1 MKKITIALLA
11 ILNVIPS
18 FSQTMEWHIKD
29 NNVDVKYMGNNLFKV
44 KNSSG
49 KWGVINEYG
58 ETTVAIQYDSITPIV
73 ENRALL
79 LDNTGQF
86 LKGIINEKGQILN
99 TPLNTQMSDN
109 KIFVNFPS
117 FNEGMLAYGV
127 ETGNYYLFGYLDSNG
142 NAPIDPKY
150 YWAAPFNDGKAVI
163 QYKSKNFGLINKSGG
178 TELNDNRKFKF
189 MSTPVDNKLLIA
201 VASNRGDEISL
212 VTLGA
217 NGRLNE
223 IEKLEKET
231 GYSVNITDYKTISY
245 QNGHKYYFDNA
256 MRLISSSTGRTFYKP
271 QTNTT
276 SLSSSHDFEKM
287 REQGGWKVLF
297 AGKTLFQSSFRD
309 ISFCGEEYAIV
320 TSQKNTM
327 GVLKLNN
334 NGSISIQNIPSQAE
348 FYHNATVKGNIA
360 VNISGLFSSS
370 QVQIGIIGLKENNQ
384 EEMFYIQRASYGTYN
399 QEISYFIPATDFD
412 SKVNLPIK
420 INLYIDGML
429 YKTETKTL
437 TGVHKRAFRVTDAT
451 ASEFSN
457 PDGNAIIK
465 FNVQSLESAP
475 SSSAKVIVSGAA
487 NQTKRFDGEEQLN
500 FKVPVTITAD
510 EGSKTFTFTVTIKED
525 GCPSYTRTIS
535 RTIKHYDLQ

>member
-11 ILNVIPS
+11 ILYVIPS

-29 NNVDVKYMGNNLFKV
+29 NYVDVKYMGNNLFKV
-44 KNSSG
+44 KNSNG

-86 LKGIINEKGQILN
+86 LRGIINEKGQILN
-99 TPLNTQMSDN
+99 TSLNSQMSDN
-109 KIFVNFPS
+109 KIFISFPS

-127 ETGNYYLFGYLDSNG
+127 EAGNYYLFGYLDSNG
-142 NAPIDPKY
+142 NTRIDPKY

-201 VASNRGDEISL
+201 VGSNRGDEISL

-217 NGRLNE
+217 NGKLNE
-223 IEKLEKET
+223 VEKLEKET

-256 MRLISSSTGRTFYKP
+256 MRLISSSTGKTFNEPLTY
-271 QTNTT
+271 TT
-276 SLSSSHDFEKM
+276 SLSSSPDFKKM
-287 REQGGWKVLF
+287 REQGGWKVLHS
-297 AGKTLFQSSFRD
+297 GKTLFQSSFRD

-320 TSQKNTM
+320 TSQRNTM
-327 GVLKLNN
+327 GVLKLNT
-334 NGSISIQNIPSQAE
+334 NGNVSIQNVPTQAE
-348 FYHNATVKGNIA
+348 FYHNATVKGSIA
-360 VNISGLFSSS
+360 VNISDLFSSS
-370 QVQIGIIGLKENNQ
+370 QVQIGVIGLKENNQ
-384 EEMFYIQRASYGTYN
+384 EEKFNVPVGYSGIYN
-399 QEISYFIPATDFD
+399 QPISYFIPATDFD
-412 SKVNLPIK
+412 SEENLPIK

-437 TGVHKRAFRVTDAT
+437 TGIHKKAFRVSDAN
-451 ASEFSN
+451 APEFSD
-457 PDGNAIIK
+457 PDGNATIT
-465 FNVQSLESAP
+465 FNVQSLESEP
-475 SSSAKVIVSGAA
+475 SSSAKVIVSGAS
-487 NQTKRFDGEEQLN
+487 NQTKRFNGEELLY
-500 FKVPVTITAD
+500 FKIPVSIPV
-510 EGSKTFTFTVTIKED
+510 ESSKTFSFTVTIKED
-525 GCPSYTRTIS
+525 GCPSYTRKVS

>member
-11 ILNVIPS
+11 ILYVIPS

-29 NNVDVKYMGNNLFKV
+29 NYVDVKYMGNNLFKV

-86 LKGIINEKGQILN
+86 LRGIINEKGQILN

-127 ETGNYYLFGYLDSNG
+127 EAGNYYLFGYLDSNG
-142 NAPIDPKY
+142 NTRIDPKY

-201 VASNRGDEISL
+201 VGSHRGDEISL

-217 NGRLNE
+217 NGKLNE
-223 IEKLEKET
+223 VEKLEKET

-256 MRLISSSTGRTFYKP
+256 MRLISSSTGKSFNEPLTYA
-271 QTNTT
+271 T
-276 SLSSSHDFEKM
+276 SLSISPNFKKM
-287 REQGGWKVLF
+287 REEGGWKVLHS
-297 AGKTLFQSSFRD
+297 GKTLFQSSFRD

-320 TSQKNTM
+320 ASQRNTM

-334 NGSISIQNIPSQAE
+334 NGNISIQNVPAQAE

-370 QVQIGIIGLKENNQ
+370 QVQIGVIGLKENNQ
-384 EEMFYIQRASYGTYN
+384 EEKFNTPAGYNGIYN
-399 QEISYFIPATDFD
+399 QEVSYFIPATSFD
-412 SKVNLPIK
+412 SEVNIPIK

-429 YKTETKTL
+429 CKTETKTL
-437 TGVHKRAFRVTDAT
+437 TGVHKRAFRVSDAN
-451 ASEFSN
+451 APEFSD
-457 PDGNAIIK
+457 PDGNATIT
-465 FNVQSLESAP
+465 FNVQSLESEP
-475 SSSAKVIVSGAA
+475 SSSAKVIVSGAS
-487 NQTKRFDGEEQLN
+487 NQTKHFNGGDLLY
-500 FKVPVTITAD
+500 FKESVTIPV
-510 EGSKTFTFTVTIKED
+510 ESSKTFSFTVTIKEED
-525 GCPSYTRTIS
+525 CPSYTRTIS
-535 RTIKHYDLQ
+535 STIKHYDLQ

>member
-11 ILNVIPS
+11 ILYVIPS

-29 NNVDVKYMGNNLFKV
+29 NYVDVNYMGNNLFKV
-44 KNSSG
+44 KNSNG

-58 ETTVAIQYDSITPIV
+58 EITVAIQYDSITPIV

-86 LKGIINEKGQILN
+86 LRGIINEKGQILN
-99 TPLNTQMSDN
+99 TSLNSQMSDN

-127 ETGNYYLFGYLDSNG
+127 EAGNYYIFGYLDSNG
-142 NAPIDPKY
+142 NTRIDPKY

-201 VASNRGDEISL
+201 VGGNRGDEIAL
-212 VTLGA
+212 VTLGT
-217 NGRLNE
+217 NGKLNE
-223 IEKLEKET
+223 VEKLEKET

-256 MRLISSSTGRTFYKP
+256 MRLISSSTGKTFNEP
-271 QTNTT
+271 LTCTT
-276 SLSSSHDFEKM
+276 SLSSSPDFKKM
-287 REQGGWKVLF
+287 REQGGWKVLHS
-297 AGKTLFQSSFRD
+297 GKTLFQSSFRD

-320 TSQKNTM
+320 TSQRNTI
-327 GVLKLNN
+327 GVLKLNT
-334 NGSISIQNIPSQAE
+334 NGNVSIQNVPTQAE
-348 FYHNATVKGNIA
+348 FYHNARVKGSIA
-360 VNISGLFSSS
+360 VNISDLFSSS
-370 QVQIGIIGLKENNQ
+370 QVQIGVIGLKENNQ
-384 EEMFYIQRASYGTYN
+384 EEKFNVPVGYSGIYN
-399 QEISYFIPATDFD
+399 QPISYFIPATDFD
-412 SKVNLPIK
+412 SEVNLPIK

-437 TGVHKRAFRVTDAT
+437 TGIHKKAFRVSDAN
-451 ASEFSN
+451 APEFSDS
-457 PDGNAIIK
+457 DGNATIT
-465 FNVQSLESAP
+465 FNVQSLESEP
-475 SSSAKVIVSGAA
+475 SSSAKVIVSGAS
-487 NQTKRFDGEEQLN
+487 NQTKRFNGEELLY
-500 FKVPVTITAD
+500 FKVPVSIPV
-510 EGSKTFTFTVTIKED
+510 ESSKTFSFTVTIKED
-525 GCPSYTRTIS
+525 GCPSYTRKVS

>member
-11 ILNVIPS
+11 ILYVIPS

-29 NNVDVKYMGNNLFKV
+29 NYVDVKYMGNNLFKV

-58 ETTVAIQYDSITPIV
+58 ETTVEIQYDSITPIV

-86 LKGIINEKGQILN
+86 LRGIINEKGQILN
-99 TPLNTQMSDN
+99 TPLNSQMSDN
-109 KIFVNFPS
+109 KIFINFPS
-117 FNEGMLAYGV
+117 FKEGMLAYGV
-127 ETGNYYLFGYLDSNG
+127 EADKYYLFGYLDSNG
-142 NAPIDPKY
+142 NTRIAPKY

-201 VASNRGDEISL
+201 VGSNRGDEISL

-217 NGRLNE
+217 NGKLNE
-223 IEKLEKET
+223 VQKLEKET

-256 MRLISSSTGRTFYKP
+256 MRLISSSTGRTFNEP
-271 QTNTT
+271 LTDTT
-276 SLSSSHDFEKM
+276 SLSSSPDFKKM
-287 REQGGWKVLF
+287 REQGGWKVLYS
-297 AGKTLFQSSFRD
+297 GNTLFQSSFRD
-309 ISFCGEEYAIV
+309 ISFYENEYAIV
-320 TSQKNTM
+320 TSQSNTM

-334 NGSISIQNIPSQAE
+334 NGNISIQNVPAQAE

-360 VNISGLFSSS
+360 VNISGLFPSS
-370 QVQIGIIGLKENNQ
+370 QVQIGVIGLKENNQ
-384 EEMFYIQRASYGTYN
+384 EEKFNIPADYYN
-399 QEISYFIPATDFD
+399 GIYNKEVSYFIPATSFD
-412 SKVNLPIK
+412 SEVNIPIK

-429 YKTETKTL
+429 CKTETKTL
-437 TGVHKRAFRVTDAT
+437 TGVHKRAFRVSDAN
-451 ASEFSN
+451 APEFSD
-457 PDGNAIIK
+457 PDGNATIT
-465 FNVQSLESAP
+465 FNVQSLESEP
-475 SSSAKVIVSGAA
+475 SSSAKVIVSGAS
-487 NQTKRFDGEEQLN
+487 NQTKHFNGGDLLY
-500 FKVPVTITAD
+500 FKVPITIPV
-510 EGSKTFTFTVTIKED
+510 ESSKTFSFTVTIKEE

>member
-11 ILNVIPS
+11 ILYVIPS

-29 NNVDVKYMGNNLFKV
+29 NYVDVKYMGNNLFKV
-44 KNSSG
+44 KNSNG

-58 ETTVAIQYDSITPIV
+58 ETTVAIQYDSITPII

-86 LKGIINEKGQILN
+86 LRGIINEKGQILN
-99 TPLNTQMSDN
+99 TPLNSQMTDN
-109 KIFVNFPS
+109 NIFVNFPS

-127 ETGNYYLFGYLDSNG
+127 EAGNYYLFGYLDSNG
-142 NAPIDPKY
+142 NTRIAPKY

-189 MSTPVDNKLLIA
+189 MSTPVNNKLLIA
-201 VASNRGDEISL
+201 VGSNRGDEISM

-217 NGRLNE
+217 NGKLNE

-256 MRLISSSTGRTFYKP
+256 MRLISSTGKTFNEPLTYA
-271 QTNTT
+271 T
-276 SLSSSHDFEKM
+276 SLSSSPNFKKM
-287 REQGGWKVLF
+287 REQGGWKVLHF
-297 AGKTLFQSSFRD
+297 GKTLFQSSFRD
-309 ISFCGEEYAIV
+309 ISFCGEEYAII
-320 TSQKNTM
+320 TSQRNTM

-334 NGSISIQNIPSQAE
+334 NGNISTQNVPAQAE
-348 FYHNATVKGNIA
+348 FYHNATIKGNIA

-370 QVQIGIIGLKENNQ
+370 QVQIGVIGLKENNQ
-384 EEMFYIQRASYGTYN
+384 EEKFNIPVGYNGIYN
-399 QEISYFIPATDFD
+399 QAVSYFIPATNFE
-412 SKVNLPIK
+412 SEVNLPIK

-429 YKTETKTL
+429 CKTETKTL
-437 TGVHKRAFRVTDAT
+437 IGVHKRAFRVSDAN
-451 ASEFSN
+451 APKFSD
-457 PDGNAIIK
+457 PDGNATIT
-465 FNVQSLESAP
+465 FNVQSLESEP
-475 SSSAKVIVSGAA
+475 SSSAKVIVSGAS
-487 NQTKRFDGEEQLN
+487 NQTKRFNGEELLY
-500 FKVPVTITAD
+500 FKVPVTIPVD
-510 EGSKTFTFTVTIKED
+510 SSKTFSFTVTIKED

>member
-11 ILNVIPS
+11 ILYAIPS

-29 NNVDVKYMGNNLFKV
+29 NYVDVRYMGNNLFKV
-44 KNSSG
+44 KNSNG

-86 LKGIINEKGQILN
+86 LRGIINEKGQILN
-99 TPLNTQMSDN
+99 TPLNSQMSDN

-127 ETGNYYLFGYLDSNG
+127 EAGNYYLFGYLDSNG
-142 NAPIDPKY
+142 NTRIAPKY

-201 VASNRGDEISL
+201 VGSNRGDEISL

-217 NGRLNE
+217 NGTLNE
-223 IEKLEKET
+223 VQKLEKET

-256 MRLISSSTGRTFYKP
+256 MRLISSSTGKTFNEAL
-271 QTNTT
+271 TNTT
-276 SLSSSHDFEKM
+276 SLSSSPDFKKM
-287 REQGGWKVLF
+287 REQGGWKVLHS
-297 AGKTLFQSSFRD
+297 GKTLFQSSFRD

-320 TSQKNTM
+320 TSQRNTM
-327 GVLKLNN
+327 GVLKLNT
-334 NGSISIQNIPSQAE
+334 NGNVSIQNVPTQAE
-348 FYHNATVKGNIA
+348 FYHNATVKGSIA
-360 VNISGLFSSS
+360 VNISDLFSSS
-370 QVQIGIIGLKENNQ
+370 QVQIGVIGLKENNQ
-384 EEMFYIQRASYGTYN
+384 EEKFNVPVGYSGIYN
-399 QEISYFIPATDFD
+399 QSISYFIPATDFD
-412 SKVNLPIK
+412 SEVTLPIQ

-429 YKTETKTL
+429 CKTETKTL
-437 TGVHKRAFRVTDAT
+437 TGIHKKAFRVSDAN
-451 ASEFSN
+451 APEFSD
-457 PDGNAIIK
+457 PDGNATIT
-465 FNVQSLESAP
+465 FNVQSLESEP
-475 SSSAKVIVSGAA
+475 SSSAKVIVSGAS
-487 NQTKRFDGEEQLN
+487 NQTKRFNGEELLY
-500 FKVPVTITAD
+500 FKVPVSIPV
-510 EGSKTFTFTVTIKED
+510 ESSKKFSFTVTIKED
-525 GCPSYTRTIS
+525 GCPPYTRKVS

>member
-11 ILNVIPS
+11 ILYVIPS

-29 NNVDVKYMGNNLFKV
+29 NYVDVKYMGNNLFKV
-44 KNSSG
+44 KNSNG

-58 ETTVAIQYDSITPIV
+58 ETTVPIQYDSITPIV

-79 LDNTGQF
+79 LDNTGQY
-86 LKGIINEKGQILN
+86 LRGIINEKGQILN
-99 TPLNTQMSDN
+99 TPLNSQMSDN
-109 KIFVNFPS
+109 NIFVNFPS

-127 ETGNYYLFGYLDSNG
+127 EAGNYYLFGYLDSNG
-142 NAPIDPKY
+142 NTRIDPKY

-189 MSTPVDNKLLIA
+189 MSTPVDDKLLI
-201 VASNRGDEISL
+201 VVGSNRGDEISL

-217 NGRLNE
+217 NGKLNE
-223 IEKLEKET
+223 VEKLEKET

-245 QNGHKYYFDNA
+245 QNGHKYNFDNA
-256 MRLISSSTGRTFYKP
+256 MRLISSSTGKSFNEPLTY
-271 QTNTT
+271 TT
-276 SLSSSHDFEKM
+276 TLSSSPNFKKM
-287 REQGGWKVLF
+287 REQGGWKVLHS
-297 AGKTLFQSSFRD
+297 GKTLFQSSFRD
-309 ISFCGEEYAIV
+309 ISFCGEEYAII
-320 TSQKNTM
+320 TSQRNTM

-334 NGSISIQNIPSQAE
+334 NGNLSIQNVPTQAE

-370 QVQIGIIGLKENNQ
+370 QVQIGVIGLKENNQ
-384 EEMFYIQRASYGTYN
+384 EEKFNIPVGYNGIYN
-399 QEISYFIPATDFD
+399 QAVSYFIPATNIE
-412 SKVNLPIK
+412 SEVNLPIK

-429 YKTETKTL
+429 YKTESKTL
-437 TGVHKRAFRVTDAT
+437 AGVHKRAFRVSDAN
-451 ASEFSN
+451 ASEYSD
-457 PDGNAIIK
+457 PDGNATIT
-465 FNVQSLESAP
+465 FNVQSLESEP

-487 NQTKRFDGEEQLN
+487 NQSKRFNGEELLY
-500 FKVPVTITAD
+500 FKIPVTIPVEST
-510 EGSKTFTFTVTIKED
+510 KTFSFTVTIKED